1 MEGEPKLPPSW
12 AASIGLGAADA
23 AKNELKAV
31 RQQLEEALA
40 QNKVLRA
47 KADNSRGVDDAT
59 RERDAWRRRAEKAE
73 KKVEALTKRRPLPK
87 NAAHA
92 RLLRR
97 LKRNIAR
104 EMRDAE
110 QGFVI
115 NKVTEKHGKTEVRRV
130 AVCPQMLVL
139 KWCHAH
145 EAFGSTSKWLDLRT
159 VKKVEYGPK
168 ARASKL
174 FPEVSPWLCFSLVTA
189 DRSYDFITSNDSSAR
204 CFVLSISRLCEG
216 FAEGI
221 FKTRGEFE
229 SAKGW
234 HKLKT
239 GTQRRGLTLSQV
251 FTEALQQR
259 AFQLPPAEIVEDAF
273 EPDLPDHGT
282 AEAQPKP
289 MDLFDFCD
297 ESPTSVKQSAPAMVA
312 QPSLKSNLPTTTTFA
327 PAFARTLSNWMSA
340 PTAPGAAACQG
351 TLPKPGENW
360 VFTGAVDRVDLYRD
374 PGGAEWVNEM
384 TCRGPNNDRRMVTIL
399 SMLPQQRMVE
409 IRGTDKLKFVKG
421 WARLLDDNGAWL
433 IEQAPK

>member
-1 MEGEPKLPPSW
+1 MPLVSCVVECLPANRESC
-12 AASIGLGAADA
+12 GA
-23 AKNELKAV
+23 
-31 RQQLEEALA
+31 R
-40 QNKVLRA
+40 
-47 KADNSRGVDDAT
+47 
-59 RERDAWRRRAEKAE
+59 
-73 KKVEALTKRRPLPK
+73 
-87 NAAHA
+87 
-92 RLLRR
+92 
-97 LKRNIAR
+97 IA
-104 EMRDAE
+104 
-110 QGFVI
+110 
-115 NKVTEKHGKTEVRRV
+115 
-130 AVCPQMLVL
+130 
-139 KWCHAH
+139 
-145 EAFGSTSKWLDLRT
+145 
-159 VKKVEYGPK
+159 
-168 ARASKL
+168 
-174 FPEVSPWLCFSLVTA
+174 
-189 DRSYDFITSNDSSAR
+189 
-204 CFVLSISRLCEG
+204 
-216 FAEGI
+216 
-221 FKTRGEFE
+221 
-229 SAKGW
+229 
-234 HKLKT
+234 

>member
-59 RERDAWRRRAEKAE
+59 RERDAWRRRAERAE

-130 AVCPQMLVL
+130 AVCPHMLVL

-189 DRSYDFITSNDSSAR
+189 DRQKPGSLRSETWNSSPAGLEY
-204 CFVLSISRLCEG
+204 LSTL
-216 FAEGI
+216 
-221 FKTRGEFE
+221 
-229 SAKGW
+229 
-234 HKLKT
+234 
-239 GTQRRGLTLSQV
+239 RGLRCLHGGSAAARLS
-251 FTEALQQR
+251 
-259 AFQLPPAEIVEDAF
+259 
-273 EPDLPDHGT
+273 
-282 AEAQPKP
+282 
-289 MDLFDFCD
+289 
-297 ESPTSVKQSAPAMVA
+297 
-312 QPSLKSNLPTTTTFA
+312 
-327 PAFARTLSNWMSA
+327 
-340 PTAPGAAACQG
+340 AAACG
-351 TLPKPGENW
+351 
-360 VFTGAVDRVDLYRD
+360 
-374 PGGAEWVNEM
+374 
-384 TCRGPNNDRRMVTIL
+384 DRR
-399 SMLPQQRMVE
+399 RC
-409 IRGTDKLKFVKG
+409 F
-421 WARLLDDNGAWL
+421 
-433 IEQAPK
+433 

>member
-59 RERDAWRRRAEKAE
+59 RERDAWRRRAERAE

-130 AVCPQMLVL
+130 AVCPHMLVL

-221 FKTRGEFE
+221 FKTRGEFAGSLS
-229 SAKGW
+229 SAIQYSR
-234 HKLKT
+234 H
-239 GTQRRGLTLSQV
+239 R
-251 FTEALQQR
+251 
-259 AFQLPPAEIVEDAF
+259 
-273 EPDLPDHGT
+273 
-282 AEAQPKP
+282 
-289 MDLFDFCD
+289 
-297 ESPTSVKQSAPAMVA
+297 
-312 QPSLKSNLPTTTTFA
+312 
-327 PAFARTLSNWMSA
+327 
-340 PTAPGAAACQG
+340 
-351 TLPKPGENW
+351 
-360 VFTGAVDRVDLYRD
+360 
-374 PGGAEWVNEM
+374 
-384 TCRGPNNDRRMVTIL
+384 
-399 SMLPQQRMVE
+399 SM
-409 IRGTDKLKFVKG
+409 
-421 WARLLDDNGAWL
+421 AW
-433 IEQAPK
+433 